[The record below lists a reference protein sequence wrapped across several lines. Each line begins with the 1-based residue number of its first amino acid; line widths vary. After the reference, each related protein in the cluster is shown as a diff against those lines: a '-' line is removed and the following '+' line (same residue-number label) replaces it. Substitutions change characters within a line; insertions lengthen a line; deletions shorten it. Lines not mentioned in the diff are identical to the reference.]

1 MTLVT
6 EMKVEVRFR
15 PLILNVPEERED
27 VYNRV
32 KTMLSKAEAL
42 AEHENVKIRLRAIEV
57 VARLGMGLT
66 GILKDVQL
74 DEIEEALNEVEA
86 DAAVQ
91 QSQETSGEG
100 QAETQSPKG

>member
-15 PLILNVPEERED
+15 PLILNVPDEREE

-32 KTMLSKAEAL
+32 KGMLSKAEAL
-42 AEHENVKIRLRAIEV
+42 AGHKNVKIRLRAIEV
-57 VARLGMGLT
+57 VARLGMVLT

-74 DEIEEALNEVEA
+74 DEIERALDGIEA
-86 DAAVQ
+86 DAEVRKP
-91 QSQETSGEG
+91 QEAGGEG
-100 QAETQSPKG
+100 QTET